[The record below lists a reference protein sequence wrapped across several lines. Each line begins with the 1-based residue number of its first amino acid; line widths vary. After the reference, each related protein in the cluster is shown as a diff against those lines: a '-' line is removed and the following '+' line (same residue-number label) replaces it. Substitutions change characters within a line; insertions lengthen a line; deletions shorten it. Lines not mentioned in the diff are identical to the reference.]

1 MASLPQAEGICGKEA
16 ALRFP
21 TPPGARI
28 RAGFMSSR
36 ATYQRDSAW
45 RNEISATLALA
56 WPLAAANLL
65 QMLVWA
71 IDVMFIARLG
81 TIPLAAAS
89 LSFALFGTIMW
100 AMTGLTGMVSALIA
114 AALGRGTGVVRDV
127 RRATRMAL
135 WLAVISGVLLAL
147 AMLQGEAIMV
157 LTGQQPEVAEKA
169 GRFLSVLG
177 WAAVPM
183 LIANVLRS
191 YVSALGRPVFATL
204 VVGVQVVFA
213 AIGNYALVFGEL
225 GMPAMGMTGSALASS
240 ITAWLGVLAYAA
252 LIASDR
258 KLRAFHIFG
267 RWWSPDW
274 SYFRRLVVLGAPVVL
289 TIVAEGGLFNSAAFM
304 MGRIG
309 APELAGHTL
318 ALQLAAFAFQVPFG
332 VAQAATIR
340 VGYYYGAGD
349 GAGIARAGWSAIVV
363 GTGFMATTAAG
374 MLFAPEIL
382 LHLYI
387 DPRAPENAAMVGFA
401 VAYLKVAAAFQLF
414 DGLQAVTAGSLRGL
428 QDTRVP
434 MWIAV
439 LGYWVPGLA
448 TMLWLGF
455 ATPLA
460 GLGIW
465 IGLLVGLVVVSAG
478 LLTRWL
484 LRERLRL
491 VPH

>member
-1 MASLPQAEGICGKEA
+1 MLN
-16 ALRFP
+16 
-21 TPPGARI
+21 
-28 RAGFMSSR
+28 AGTFER
-36 ATYQRDSAW
+36 GGAW
-45 RNEISATLALA
+45 RTEISAMLALA

-81 TIPLAAAS
+81 TVPLAAAS
-89 LSFALFGTIMW
+89 LSFALFGTMMW

-114 AALGRGTGVVRDV
+114 AALGRGTGVVREV

-135 WLAVISGVLLAL
+135 WLAVISAVILAL
-147 AMLQGEAIMV
+147 AMHQGEAIM
-157 LTGQQPEVAEKA
+157 LATGQQADISAEA
-169 GRFLSVLG
+169 GRFLAVLG

-183 LIANVLRS
+183 LICNVLRS

-204 VVGVQVVFA
+204 VVGLQVGIA
-213 AIGNYALVFGEL
+213 ALGNYALVFGNL
-225 GMPAMGMTGSALASS
+225 GMPAWGMLGSAIASS
-240 ITAWLGVLAYAA
+240 VTAWLGVLAYVA
-252 LIASDR
+252 LIFSDR

-274 SYFRRLVVLGAPVVL
+274 SYLWRVIVLGAPVVL

-304 MGRIG
+304 MGLIG

-349 GAGIARAGWSAIVV
+349 RAGIARAGWAAIVV
-363 GTGFMATTAAG
+363 GTGFMTTTAAA
-374 MLFAPEIL
+374 MILMPEVL
-382 LHLYI
+382 LQLYI
-387 DPRAPENAAMVGFA
+387 DPRAPANAAMVGFA
-401 VAYLKVAAAFQLF
+401 VRYLKVAAAFQLF
-414 DGLQAVTAGSLRGL
+414 DGFQAVAAGSLRGL

-455 ATPLA
+455 RTPLE
-460 GLGIW
+460 GFGIW
-465 IGLLVGLVVVSAG
+465 IGLLVGLVVVSGG
-478 LLTRWL
+478 LLARWL
-484 LRERLRL
+484 LRERLDL
-491 VPH
+491 VPARPG

>member
-1 MASLPQAEGICGKEA
+1 M
-16 ALRFP
+16 
-21 TPPGARI
+21 
-28 RAGFMSSR
+28 
-36 ATYQRDSAW
+36 
-45 RNEISATLALA
+45 LALA

-65 QMLVWA
+65 QMMVWA

-81 TIPLAAAS
+81 TVPLAAAS

-114 AALGRGTGVVRDV
+114 AALGRGTGVLREV

-135 WLAVISGVLLAL
+135 WLAVVSGLVLAL
-147 AMLQGEAIMV
+147 AMLKGEAFML
-157 LTGQQPEVAEKA
+157 LTGQERKISAVA
-169 GRFLSVLG
+169 GDFLAVLG
-177 WAAVPM
+177 WAAIPM
-183 LIANVLRS
+183 LICNVLRS

-204 VVGVQVVFA
+204 VVGVQVAFA
-213 AIGNYALVFGEL
+213 ALGNYALVFGEL
-225 GMPAMGMTGSALASS
+225 GMPALGMTGSAIASS
-240 ITAWLGVLAYAA
+240 ITAWLGVLAYVA
-252 LIASDR
+252 LIYSDR
-258 KLRAFHIFG
+258 KLRAFRIFG

-274 SYFRRLVVLGAPVVL
+274 SYFRRLIVLGAPVTL

-309 APELAGHTL
+309 APELGGHTL

-340 VGYYYGAGD
+340 VGYYYGSGD
-349 GAGIARAGWSAIVV
+349 GTGIARAGWSAIAV
-363 GTGFMATTAAG
+363 GTGFMATTAAA
-374 MLFAPEIL
+374 MLFAPEFL

-401 VAYLKVAAAFQLF
+401 IAYLRVAAGFQLF
-414 DGLQAVTAGSLRGL
+414 DGLQAVAAGSLRGL

-434 MWIAV
+434 MWVAV

-455 ATPLA
+455 ATPLE

-465 IGLLVGLVVVSAG
+465 IGLLVGLVFVSGG
-478 LLTRWL
+478 LISRWL
-484 LRERLRL
+484 MRGRLGL
-491 VPH
+491 VPVHESEKKLRAIA

>member
-1 MASLPQAEGICGKEA
+1 M
-16 ALRFP
+16 
-21 TPPGARI
+21 
-28 RAGFMSSR
+28 
-36 ATYQRDSAW
+36 
-45 RNEISATLALA
+45 LALA

-89 LSFALFGTIMW
+89 LSFALFGTLMW
-100 AMTGLTGMVSALIA
+100 AMTGLTGMVAALIA
-114 AALGRGTGVVRDV
+114 AALGRGTGVVREV

-135 WLAVISGVLLAL
+135 WLAVFTGVLLSL
-147 AMLQGEAIMV
+147 VMLQGEAIM
-157 LTGQQPEVAEKA
+157 LATGQQADIAAEA
-169 GRFLSVLG
+169 GRFLVVLG
-177 WAAVPM
+177 LAAVPM
-183 LIANVLRS
+183 LISNVLRS

-213 AIGNYALVFGEL
+213 AIGNYALVFGNL
-225 GMPAMGMTGSALASS
+225 GMPALGMTGSALASS
-240 ITAWLGVLAYAA
+240 ITAWLGVFAYVA

-274 SYFRRLVVLGAPVVL
+274 SYLRRLIVLGAPVTL

-304 MGRIG
+304 MGLIG

-349 GAGIARAGWSAIVV
+349 RAGIARAGWAAIVV
-363 GTGFMATTAAG
+363 GTGFMTTTAAA
-374 MLFAPEIL
+374 MLLAPEL
-382 LHLYI
+382 LLWLYI
-387 DPRAPENAAMVGFA
+387 DPRAPANAAMVGFA

-414 DGLQAVTAGSLRGL
+414 DGFQAVAAGSLRGL

-455 ATPLA
+455 YTPLS
-460 GLGIW
+460 GFGIW
-465 IGLLVGLVVVSAG
+465 IGLLVGLVVVSGG
-478 LLTRWL
+478 LLARWL
-484 LRERLRL
+484 MRERLDLLRAQT
-491 VPH
+491 V

>member
-1 MASLPQAEGICGKEA
+1 M
-16 ALRFP
+16 
-21 TPPGARI
+21 
-28 RAGFMSSR
+28 
-36 ATYQRDSAW
+36 
-45 RNEISATLALA
+45 LALA

-81 TIPLAAAS
+81 TVPLAAAS
-89 LSFALFGTIMW
+89 LSFALFGTMMW

-114 AALGRGTGVVRDV
+114 AALGRGTGVVREV

-135 WLAVISGVLLAL
+135 WLAVISAVILAL
-147 AMLQGEAIMV
+147 AMHQGEAIM
-157 LTGQQPEVAEKA
+157 LATGQQADISAEA
-169 GRFLSVLG
+169 GRFLAVLG

-183 LIANVLRS
+183 LICNVLRS

-204 VVGVQVVFA
+204 VVGLQVGIA
-213 AIGNYALVFGEL
+213 ALGNYALVFGNL
-225 GMPAMGMTGSALASS
+225 GMPAWGMLGSAIASS
-240 ITAWLGVLAYAA
+240 VTAWLGVLAYVA
-252 LIASDR
+252 LIFSDR

-274 SYFRRLVVLGAPVVL
+274 SYLWRLIVLGAPVVL

-304 MGRIG
+304 MGLIG

-349 GAGIARAGWSAIVV
+349 RAGIARAGWAAIVV
-363 GTGFMATTAAG
+363 GTGFMTTTAAA
-374 MLFAPEIL
+374 MILMPEVL
-382 LHLYI
+382 LQLYI
-387 DPRAPENAAMVGFA
+387 DPRAPANAAMVGFA
-401 VAYLKVAAAFQLF
+401 VRYLKVAAAFQLF
-414 DGLQAVTAGSLRGL
+414 DGFQAVAAGSLRGL

-455 ATPLA
+455 RTPLE
-460 GLGIW
+460 GFGIW
-465 IGLLVGLVVVSAG
+465 IGLLVGLVVVSGG
-478 LLTRWL
+478 LLARWL
-484 LRERLRL
+484 LRERLDL
-491 VPH
+491 VPARPG

>member
-1 MASLPQAEGICGKEA
+1 MLNRL
-16 ALRFP
+16 ALK
-21 TPPGARI
+21 
-28 RAGFMSSR
+28 
-36 ATYQRDSAW
+36 RDGDW
-45 RNEISATLALA
+45 RNEVFATLSLA

-81 TIPLAAAS
+81 TVPLAAAS
-89 LSFALFGTIMW
+89 LSFALFGTLMW

-114 AALGRGTGVVRDV
+114 AALGRGTGVVREV

-135 WLAVISGVLLAL
+135 WLAVITAVLLAL
-147 AMLQGEAIMV
+147 TMHWGESIMLA
-157 LTGQQPEVAEKA
+157 TGQQPDISAQA
-169 GRFLSVLG
+169 GRFLRVLG

-183 LIANVLRS
+183 LVCNVLRS

-204 VVGVQVVFA
+204 VVAIQVGIA
-213 AIGNYALVFGEL
+213 AIGNYALVFGHL
-225 GMPAMGMTGSALASS
+225 GMPAMGMLGSAIASS
-240 ITAWLGVLAYAA
+240 VTAWLGVLAYVA
-252 LIASDR
+252 LISWDR

-274 SYFRRLVVLGAPVVL
+274 AYLWRLIVLGAPVTL

-304 MGRIG
+304 MGVIG

-340 VGYYYGAGD
+340 VGYHYGAGD
-349 GAGIARAGWSAIVV
+349 RAGVARAGWSAIIV
-363 GTGFMATTAAG
+363 GTGFMITTAAA
-374 MLFAPEIL
+374 MLFAPHFL
-382 LHLYI
+382 LWLYI
-387 DPRAPENAAMVGFA
+387 DPGAAKNVAMVAFA
-401 VAYLKVAAAFQLF
+401 VGYLKVAAAFQLF
-414 DGLQAVTAGSLRGL
+414 DGFQAVAAGSLRGL
-428 QDTRVP
+428 QDTRAP
-434 MWIAV
+434 MWIAL

-455 ATPLA
+455 GTSLG

-478 LLTRWL
+478 LLLRWL
-484 LRERLRL
+484 LRDRFGLL
-491 VPH
+491 PAQAT